1 MHARSQTAAR
11 AAGAQP
17 GEQASLEPSLVYLF
31 GRVNQGIRR
40 ELRGRLAR
48 FELSVPE
55 FTALS
60 ILARRGQLSNAQL
73 ARRTMIT
80 PQAML
85 ESLGKLEARG
95 LVRRR
100 VDPEHGRILR
110 AELTARGRRLI
121 DQAETVTRELEAELL
136 DGLAEPARA
145 VLLEALLLA
154 MERLRS
160 GLDGA

>member
-1 MHARSQTAAR
+1 V
-11 AAGAQP
+11 
-17 GEQASLEPSLVYLF
+17 EPSLVYLF

-40 ELRGRLAR
+40 ELRARLAP
-48 FELSVPE
+48 FQLSVPE

-110 AELTARGRRLI
+110 AQLTARGRRLI
-121 DQAETVTRELEAELL
+121 DQAETVASELEAELL
-136 DGLAEPARA
+136 DGLPEPARA
-145 VLLEALLLA
+145 LLVEALLGA
-154 MERLRS
+154 MKRLRS
-160 GLDGA
+160 GLGGG